1 MNIDEP
7 GPSDL
12 GLFDRINPGQG
23 FSNRLRKLP
32 RRFLEL
38 LTKRHRPVD
47 LKVTKLRILGRA
59 DQCRPRPIQIEGLLN
74 RFGPEG
80 LEIALE
86 EHGRRLT
93 GYYA

>member
-32 RRFLEL
+32 RRLLEL

-47 LKVTKLRILGRA
+47 LKVTKLRILSRPNERRA
-59 DQCRPRPIQIEGLLN
+59 GPIEVEGLLN
-74 RFGPEG
+74 RFGAEG
-80 LEIALE
+80 LEITLE

-93 GYYA
+93 S

>member
-7 GPSDL
+7 RPSDL
-12 GLFDRINPGQG
+12 GLFERIDAGQG
-23 FSNRLRKLP
+23 LRNRLRKLP

-38 LTKRHRPVD
+38 FAKRHRPVD

-59 DQCRPRPIQIEGLLN
+59 NQCRPRPIQIEGLLD
-74 RFGPEG
+74 RFGAEG
-80 LEIALE
+80 LQVTLE

-93 GYYA
+93 S